1 MTGRDLMMLILE
13 YKLEDVEVIKDG
25 KFIWFMSEEEAAV
38 KFDVGVSTIKAW
50 YACKKLDGIKIGEKL
65 YFLRNVADP
74 RKDDNHG

>member
-13 YKLEDVEVIKDG
+13 YKLEDTEVVKDG

-38 KFDVGVSTIKAW
+38 KFNVGISTVKAW
-50 YACKKLDGIKIGEKL
+50 YMCGKLDGIKIGEKL

>member
-13 YKLEDVEVIKDG
+13 YKLEDTEVIKDG
-25 KFIWFMSEEEAAV
+25 KFIWFMDEMEAAV

-50 YACKKLDGIKIGEKL
+50 YACGKLRGIKIGECL
-65 YFLRNVADP
+65 YFLRNVDDP